1 MKGLRQAGGRIWK
14 DIRTWWKFGA
24 VFLLYD
30 ILANAWFGAFC
41 PSVIVAGLPCPGCGM
56 TRSVIYFA
64 LGRFAQ
70 GWQMNPLGILWL
82 ALALYFCVMR
92 YGFGKKPKG
101 LLPFCYAIIA
111 LMILVYLYRMYRYFP
126 GEPPLCYT
134 SGNLLERVFPGYED
148 GVQDFLKRLCLQL
161 KV

>member
-1 MKGLRQAGGRIWK
+1 MKRFRQAVNRIWA
-14 DIRTWWKFGA
+14 DVRVWWKFGV

-30 ILANAWFGAFC
+30 LLANVWFGAFC

-56 TRSVIYFA
+56 TRAVFYFA
-64 LGRFAQ
+64 TGRFER

-82 ALALYFCVMR
+82 LLALYFCVMR

-101 LLPFCYAIIA
+101 LWQMAGIVIG

-134 SGNLLERVFPGYED
+134 PGNLLERLIPGYED
-148 GVQDFLKRLCLQL
+148 GVRRVLKRLTLL
-161 KV
+161 FWV